1 MSSRRLKTRI
11 MELLAGSDVER
22 ILAELRLL
30 PAQDVIHA
38 LFSTICRPEE
48 PLRWHAVQ
56 AMGVSVARLAAD
68 DMEAARII
76 MRRLLWSL
84 NEESGGIGW
93 GAPEAL
99 AEIMCRHAGLA
110 GEYVHMLISYMR
122 DDGPELFQEGN
133 FLEHAVL
140 QRGLLWGVGRLA
152 EVRPGMLREGGAAA
166 DLLPYLDSED
176 HVVRGL
182 AARALGLL
190 PAPEAAA
197 AIAQLAGDATPVSL
211 YEKGTMRPVTVEG
224 LGREALQRIQSAEVN

>member
-1 MSSRRLKTRI
+1 MSSRRLKTRV
-11 MELLAGSDVER
+11 MELLAGSDVDR
-22 ILAELRLL
+22 LLAELHLL

-38 LFSTICRPEE
+38 LFSAICRPEE
-48 PLRWHAVQ
+48 PLRWYAVQ
-56 AMGVSVARLAAD
+56 AMGVSVARLAAA
-68 DMEAARII
+68 DMEAARIV

-99 AEIMCRHAGLA
+99 AEIMCRHQGLA

-133 FLEHAVL
+133 FLEHAAL
-140 QRGLLWGVGRLA
+140 QQGLLWGVGRLA
-152 EVRPGMLREGGAAA
+152 EVRPGMLQERGVVA
-166 DLLPYLDSED
+166 DLLFYLDSED

-190 PAPEAAA
+190 QAPQAVAG
-197 AIAQLAGDATPVSL
+197 LAKLVGDSFPLSL
-211 YEKGTMRPVTVEG
+211 YDKGVLRTVTVEE

>member
-1 MSSRRLKTRI
+1 
-11 MELLAGSDVER
+11 MELLAGSDVDR
-22 ILAELRLL
+22 LLAELHLL

-38 LFSTICRPEE
+38 LFSAICRPEV

-56 AMGVSVARLAAD
+56 AMGVSVARLAD
-68 DMEAARII
+68 TDMEAARIV

-99 AEIMCRHAGLA
+99 AEIICRHEGLA
-110 GEYVHMLISYMR
+110 GEYGHMLISYMR

-133 FLEHAVL
+133 FLEHPVL
-140 QRGLLWGVGRLA
+140 QQGLLWGVGRLA
-152 EVRPGMLREGGAAA
+152 EVRPKLLREGGVAA
-166 DLLPYLDSED
+166 DLLFYLDSAD

-197 AIAQLAGDATPVSL
+197 VIAQLAGDTTPVSL
-211 YEKGTMRPVTVEG
+211 YEAGTLRAMTVEG
-224 LGREALQRIQSAEVN
+224 LGREALQRIHSAEVH

>member
-1 MSSRRLKTRI
+1 MSSRRLKTRV
-11 MELLAGSDVER
+11 MELLGESDIDR
-22 ILAELRLL
+22 ILAELHHL
-30 PAQDVIHA
+30 PARDVINV
-38 LFSTICRPEE
+38 LFSAICRPEE

-56 AMGVSVARLAAD
+56 AMGVSVALLAD
-68 DMEAARII
+68 TDMEAARIL

-99 AEIMCRHAGLA
+99 AEIMCRHQGLA
-110 GEYVHMLISYMR
+110 SEYMHMLISYMR

-140 QRGLLWGVGRLA
+140 QRGLLWGIGRLA
-152 EVRPGMLREGGAAA
+152 EARPEMLQERGAAA
-166 DLLPYLDSED
+166 DLIPYLDSDD

-190 PAPEAAA
+190 RAAEAGG
-197 AIAQLAGDATPVSL
+197 AIAHLAGDSFPVLL
-211 YEKGTMRPVTVEG
+211 YEHGALRTVTVEE
-224 LGREALQRIQSAEVN
+224 LGREALQNIQVPEVN

>member
-1 MSSRRLKTRI
+1 
-11 MELLAGSDVER
+11 MELLAGSDVDR
-22 ILAELRLL
+22 ILADLRLL
-30 PAQDVIHA
+30 PAQDVIHS
-38 LFSTICRPEE
+38 LFSAICRPEE
-48 PLRWHAVQ
+48 PLRWHAVR
-56 AMGVSVARLAAD
+56 AMGASVARLATA
-68 DMEAARII
+68 DMEAARIV

-99 AEIMCRHAGLA
+99 AEIMCLHQGLA
-110 GEYVHMLISYMR
+110 GEYGHMLISYLR

-133 FLEHAVL
+133 FLEHTVL
-140 QRGLLWGVGRLA
+140 QRELLWGVGRLA
-152 EVRPGMLREGGAAA
+152 EVRPGMLQELGVAA
-166 DLLPYLDSED
+166 DLLPYLDSDD

-197 AIAQLAGDATPVSL
+197 VIAQLAGDVTPVSL
-211 YEKGTMRPVTVEG
+211 YENETMRTVTVEE

>member
-1 MSSRRLKTRI
+1 MSSRRLKGRI
-11 MELLAGSDVER
+11 MELLAERDVDR
-22 ILAELRLL
+22 FLAELHFL
-30 PAQDVIHA
+30 PAQDVTHA
-38 LFSTICRPEE
+38 LFSAICRPEE

-56 AMGVSVARLAAD
+56 AMGASVARLATD
-68 DMEAARII
+68 NMEAARIV

-99 AEIMCRHAGLA
+99 AEIMCRHEGLA
-110 GEYVHMLISYMR
+110 REYVHMLISYMR

-152 EVRPGMLREGGAAA
+152 EVRPEMLQMGEVAA
-166 DLLPYLDSED
+166 DLLPYLDSAD

-211 YEKGTMRPVTVEG
+211 YEAGTLRTMTVED
-224 LGREALQRIQSAEVN
+224 LGREALQRIQSVEVH